1 MQHLLLNVHSLAMIL
16 KSKKKHTKHCILSR
30 GCFLF
35 KIDDFEPL
43 VLHIFTVHR
52 PLISE
57 LNKFADRGSSR
68 FTSSS
73 YCLSSFFIITF
84 LTQLVIYNMMNLF
97 VDNGIYEWKR
107 SLGHYI
113 NWRALFLSLSL
124 ARTHSTVYFPTM
136 RYIEP
141 LHKISTTAI
150 TTTADATTEIQFWK
164 HTIRHTHKK
173 RRSKYSRSIIHQ
185 TKLNV
190 CTLFAHSKF

>member
-1 MQHLLLNVHSLAMIL
+1 MSGNVHLAII
-16 KSKKKHTKHCILSR
+16 SI
-30 GCFLF
+30 GELF
-35 KIDDFEPL
+35 F
-43 VLHIFTVHR
+43 
-52 PLISE
+52 
-57 LNKFADRGSSR
+57 
-68 FTSSS
+68 
-73 YCLSSFFIITF
+73 
-84 LTQLVIYNMMNLF
+84 
-97 VDNGIYEWKR
+97 
-107 SLGHYI
+107 
-113 NWRALFLSLSL
+113 SLSL

-190 CTLFAHSKF
+190 CTLFAHSKFLLRLISVAVCLFYKVFATRYPGCC